1 MVAALIIGWAASFG
15 FRRRRSVYLALLLA
29 TILFV
34 ASLFLTIY
42 AYEQQVSHLKQE
54 YPNAETYYLSDDGI
68 TLLLHRG
75 ASHYCMDQ
83 IPQNVCARMT
93 AQTVMDIRCG
103 E

>member
-15 FRRRRSVYLALLLA
+15 FRRRRGVYLALLLA

-68 TLLLHRG
+68 LSYCIGALLIIAWIKYLKM
-75 ASHYCMDQ
+75 Y
-83 IPQNVCARMT
+83 AR
-93 AQTVMDIRCG
+93 A
-103 E
+103 